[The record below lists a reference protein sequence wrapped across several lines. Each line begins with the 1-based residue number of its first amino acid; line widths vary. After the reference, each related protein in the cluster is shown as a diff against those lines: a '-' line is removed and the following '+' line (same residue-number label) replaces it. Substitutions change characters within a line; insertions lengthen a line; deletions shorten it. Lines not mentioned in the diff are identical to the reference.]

1 MAFFKQNILF
11 QGITVFAVM
20 LFFGCESNFK
30 EVQKI
35 NFSDFVPSTDADDV
49 NVKYTDS
56 GRITGIL
63 VSSKM
68 LDFSSVD
75 FPFTEFPKG
84 IDVTLYDKKGKKTFI
99 KATYAIS
106 YKPTGIIDLQGK
118 VKITSDDGKVLETE
132 QLYFDQKNDW
142 FYTERKFK
150 FTDPKGVSN
159 GQGIDFSKD
168 FKVINSQR
176 ITGEIDSAD

>member
-1 MAFFKQNILF
+1 MSLF
-11 QGITVFAVM
+11 S
-20 LFFGCESNFK
+20 CESNFK

-35 NFSDFVPSTDADDV
+35 NISEFNPTGEADSI

-84 IDVTLYDKKGKKTFI
+84 IDVTLYDNKAKKTFI
-99 KATYAIS
+99 TSNYAVS
-106 YKPTGIIDLQGK
+106 YKGTSIIDLQGK
-118 VKITSDDGKVLETE
+118 VKIKSENGQTMETE
-132 QLYFDQKNDW
+132 QLYYDQKNEW
-142 FYTERKFK
+142 FFTEKKFK
-150 FTDPKGVSN
+150 FTDLKGTSN

-176 ITGEIDSAD
+176 ITGEIQTAE

>member
-1 MAFFKQNILF
+1 
-11 QGITVFAVM
+11 M

-84 IDVTLYDKKGKKTFI
+84 IHLTLYDAKAKKTRLCEWNRN
-99 KATYAIS
+99 
-106 YKPTGIIDLQGK
+106 DLL
-118 VKITSDDGKVLETE
+118 V
-132 QLYFDQKNDW
+132 
-142 FYTERKFK
+142 
-150 FTDPKGVSN
+150 
-159 GQGIDFSKD
+159 
-168 FKVINSQR
+168 NSSR
-176 ITGEIDSAD
+176 FCFAR